1 MDDQFLWWHL
11 VTTPRPFGD
20 LLRTLNQRRWMIVVV
35 SLGGTALILL
45 GAMLIP
51 ARYTATAEIVLV
63 PTQVGNAAALLNE
76 QIILTKVTE
85 LSSGSLLRQTV
96 DDLSR
101 DPQFQADEDRAM
113 RQSRTPGD
121 LVRGFLRRRMPG
133 WLFPWNQGLVCRR
146 FRVVE
151 LRRHLKVEQE
161 AGSHVIAVHYTS
173 TSPELAALIANRVTT
188 LYLRSETE
196 HKQATARRALA
207 WLDRRVPV
215 AKSQMEALETEVVAY
230 RHAHGLADVN
240 PTAVSDEQF
249 AELDR
254 RIAAA
259 EAALAAD
266 RSRLESMRTAGGA
279 SALADI
285 RNTPTLEIL
294 RAREASLRQS
304 EAGLA
309 ASMGPN
315 NPAMLRIRG
324 ALREVRQGIGAEV
337 SRAEAAL
344 RERAH
349 IEAAQVATLS
359 RKLASL
365 QDASG
370 DMQRAELDRRA
381 GVARQL
387 YDTLLQRREG
397 LLEQLETAWSGFELV
412 SSAVPPDRPSS
423 PNPLLFGP
431 PAFIFLAACGGFIAI
446 GAERLDGTVRHE
458 GDIADA
464 LGIPCIGFMPRVR
477 RFKRGRRHQTLLRD
491 TYGPYVEAIRSIVAT
506 SLVAAKRGPHVV
518 LVTSSVP
525 GEGKTALAVSY
536 AIYAAR
542 LGRRTILLDLD
553 FRHPTTSREFDCAPD
568 DRTLQ
573 LLLEDRPVRD
583 VIQRIPPLHLDYL
596 PMGHSHGDPMRLFAG
611 NQIANLLQRLRG
623 QYDCIV
629 ADSAPLLAS
638 TETRL
643 LATMADKVLFA
654 LKWGSTD
661 RRVARSAL
669 DQLRQAGVKVNQESC
684 AVAAVLTQID
694 LRKHARS
701 HDGGVA
707 EALVRYGHYYGQ
719 ATGSGR

>member
-1 MDDQFLWWHL
+1 M
-11 VTTPRPFGD
+11 TTNPPFRD
-20 LLRTLNQRRWMIVVV
+20 LLRTLSQRRRLIVAL

-51 ARYTATAEIVLV
+51 AHYTATAEIVLV
-63 PTQVGNAAALLNE
+63 PTSVGNAAAQLNE

-85 LSSGSLLRQTV
+85 LSSEALLRRTANS
-96 DDLSR
+96 LSR
-101 DPQFQADEDRAM
+101 DPQFQADEDQAM

-121 LVRGFLRRRMPG
+121 LVRGILRRRIPA
-133 WLFPWNQGLVCRR
+133 WLSPWNEGLVCRR
-146 FRVVE
+146 LRVME

-161 AGSHVIAVHYTS
+161 AGSQVIAVQYTS

-188 LYLRSETE
+188 LYLQSETE
-196 HKQATARRALA
+196 NKQAAARRDLA
-207 WLDRRVPV
+207 WLDTRVPL
-215 AKSQMEALETEVVAY
+215 AKSQTESAETNLVAY

-240 PTAVSDEQF
+240 PTAVSDQQF

-259 EAALAAD
+259 EAALATD
-266 RSRLESMRTAGGA
+266 RSRLENMRTAGGA
-279 SALADI
+279 AALAGIPD
-285 RNTPTLEIL
+285 TPTLEAL
-294 RAREASLRQS
+294 RARQAALLQS
-304 EAGLA
+304 EAGFA

-315 NPAMLRIRG
+315 NPAMLQIRA

-337 SRAEAAL
+337 SRAQAAL

-349 IEAAQVATLS
+349 IEAAQVKTLS
-359 RKLASL
+359 RKLATV
-365 QDASG
+365 QDATG
-370 DMQRAELDRRA
+370 DLRLAELDRRA
-381 GVARQL
+381 GAARQL
-387 YDTLLQRREG
+387 YDNLLQRREA
-397 LLEQLETAWSGFELV
+397 LLEQLETAWSGFEMV

-431 PAFIFLAACGGFIAI
+431 PAFVFLAACGGFIAI
-446 GAERLDGTVRHE
+446 GMERLDGTVRHE

-477 RFKRGRRHQTLLRD
+477 RFKRRRAHQTLLRD

-506 SLVAAKRGPHVV
+506 SLVAAKCGSQVV

-553 FRHPTTSREFDCAPD
+553 FRHPTSSREFGCPPD

-573 LLLEDRPVRD
+573 LLLQDQPIRD

-611 NQIANLLQRLRG
+611 NQIANLLYRLRG

-629 ADSAPLLAS
+629 ADSAPVLAS

-643 LATMADKVLFA
+643 LAAMADKVLFA

-669 DQLRQAGVKVNQESC
+669 DQLRQAGVKVNRDSY

-707 EALVRYGHYYGQ
+707 EALLRYGQYYGQ
-719 ATGSGR
+719 AERSGR